1 MFEPYCIICKSKI
14 SFGKIVC
21 ENCLKKTYAPSL
33 TEGDFKVYHYGK
45 YEEPLSQLITE
56 FKYNSHPK
64 IGKIFGE
71 KLASLFLKLNFPA
84 LNYYVSYVPSNYIS
98 KFEKGFVPAKLIA
111 IYFSSILGFPLID
124 LFISKALKKQ
134 AQLSYKQRSKNVHNK
149 IRLIQSPPENIIVVD
164 DVYTTGS
171 TMNEIAGLLENKC
184 EVIIGL
190 TMAKTIHNHS
200 L

>member
-14 SFGKIVC
+14 SFGKFVC
-21 ENCLKKTYAPSL
+21 EDCLKKLYSPSL

-45 YEEPLSQLITE
+45 YEDPLSKLITE

-64 IGKIFGE
+64 IAKIFGE
-71 KLASLFLKLNFPA
+71 MLAYFFLELNFPDF
-84 LNYYVSYVPSNYIS
+84 NYYVSYVPSNYLS
-98 KFEKGFVPAKLIA
+98 RFEKGFIPAKLIA
-111 IYFSSILGFPLID
+111 QHFSNLLGFPLID

-134 AQLSYKQRSKNVHNK
+134 AQLSYNQRSKNVQNK
-149 IRLIQSPPENIIVVD
+149 IRLVQSPPENIIVID
-164 DVYTTGS
+164 DVYTTGA

-190 TMAKTIHNHS
+190 TMAKTIHAS
-200 L
+200 FL